1 MTVVSKKNHSNLARS
16 EEKFRTIFY
25 SSPDYISITNMEG
38 NFLDANKLL
47 LDRLGLTLKEL
58 QSTKYSDYLAGENL
72 EIMKNAFKKLQNSK
86 KVTGLV
92 VKWITPVGKMIDC
105 EINAVPLKEN
115 GRTTTILIIARDISE
130 RKQLETQFRQSQK
143 LETLGRLAGG
153 IAHDFNNMLTV
164 INGFSDFILKDIP
177 HDSPYREDLQEIR
190 HAGKRAADLT
200 RQLLAFS
207 RKQIFDLQVLSLN
220 DIIRNLSKM
229 LHRIIGD
236 NIKLVTL
243 FDSSPGNVKVDPG
256 QIEQIILNLAVNAS
270 DAMPRGGVITIETEN
285 VNLDSEYSYE
295 HIPVTPGSYVLMS
308 VSDTGLGMAKQIQRQ
323 IFEPFFTTKKAGK
336 GTGLGLSTVYGIVK
350 QSGGFI
356 WVYSEPNIGTC
367 FKIYLPSVDKYVEN
381 NSPQHHKTSDRG
393 DETILLVEDSGSVR
407 SVLRKTLERS
417 GYSILEAKNGEQALR
432 IFDQNRD
439 DIKLLLSD
447 IVMPGINGKE
457 LAEQISSRNSEIK
470 YLLMSGY
477 TDDSTILDGMLKPGV
492 PFLRKPVISDTLIQK
507 VREVLDGVKIDDGRW
522 TMDDCCL
529 EVD

>member
-1 MTVVSKKNHSNLARS
+1 M
-16 EEKFRTIFY
+16 
-25 SSPDYISITNMEG
+25 
-38 NFLDANKLL
+38 
-47 LDRLGLTLKEL
+47 
-58 QSTKYSDYLAGENL
+58 
-72 EIMKNAFKKLQNSK
+72 
-86 KVTGLV
+86 
-92 VKWITPVGKMIDC
+92 
-105 EINAVPLKEN
+105 
-115 GRTTTILIIARDISE
+115 
-130 RKQLETQFRQSQK
+130 
-143 LETLGRLAGG
+143 
-153 IAHDFNNMLTV
+153 
-164 INGFSDFILKDIP
+164 
-177 HDSPYREDLQEIR
+177 
-190 HAGKRAADLT
+190 
-200 RQLLAFS
+200 
-207 RKQIFDLQVLSLN
+207 
-220 DIIRNLSKM
+220 
-229 LHRIIGD
+229 
-236 NIKLVTL
+236 
-243 FDSSPGNVKVDPG
+243 
-256 QIEQIILNLAVNAS
+256 
-270 DAMPRGGVITIETEN
+270 
-285 VNLDSEYSYE
+285 
-295 HIPVTPGSYVLMS
+295 
-308 VSDTGLGMAKQIQRQ
+308 KQIQRQ

>member
-25 SSPDYISITNMEG
+25 SSPDYISITDMEG

-47 LDRLGLTLKEL
+47 RDRLGLTLKEL
-58 QSTKYSDYLAGENL
+58 RSTKISDYLAGDSLNK
-72 EIMKNAFKKLQNSK
+72 IKDAYKKLQNGK

-92 VKWITPVGKMIDC
+92 VTAVTPAGKLFEC
-105 EINAVPLKEN
+105 ELNAVPLKEN
-115 GRTTTILIIARDISE
+115 GQITGILNIARDISE
-130 RKQLETQFRQSQK
+130 RKELETQLRQSQK

-164 INGFSDFILKDIP
+164 INGFSDFILKEIP
-177 HDSPYREDLQEIR
+177 PESPYREDLQEIR
-190 HAGKRAADLT
+190 NAGKRAADLT

-207 RKQIFDLQVLSLN
+207 RRQIFDLRTLSLN

-243 FDSSPGNVKVDPG
+243 LSSIPGNVKVDPG
-256 QIEQIILNLAVNAS
+256 QIEQIILNLAVNAG
-270 DAMPRGGVITIETEN
+270 DAMPRGGVITVETEN
-285 VNLDSEYSYE
+285 VNLDSEYAYE

-308 VSDTGLGMAKQIQRQ
+308 VSDTGAGMAKQIKRK

-350 QSGGFI
+350 QSGGYI
-356 WVYSEPNIGTC
+356 WVYSELNIGTC
-367 FKIYLPSVDKYVEN
+367 FKIYLPRVDKNVEKN
-381 NSPQHHKTSDRG
+381 TPQQIKTLDRG

-432 IFDQNRD
+432 IFDKNRD

-447 IVMPGINGKE
+447 MIMPGINGKE
-457 LAEQISSRNSEIK
+457 LAEQISSRNSDIK

-477 TDDSTILDGMLKPGV
+477 TDDSTILDGMLTPGV
-492 PFLRKPVISDTLIQK
+492 PFLRKPVIADKLVQK
-507 VREVLDGVKIDDGRW
+507 VREVLDNVKSGA
-522 TMDDCCL
+522 
-529 EVD
+529 E